1 MFIKMGR
8 KENTRRADGGKGHDK
23 LRSKRPK
30 LIFDELL
37 AKYKKVK
44 ASH

>member
-1 MFIKMGR
+1 MGR
-8 KENTRRADGGKGHDK
+8 KKEDTHRVDGGKCHDK

-37 AKYKKVK
+37 AKYKK
-44 ASH
+44 